1 MKKIF
6 LLFFLIPFTVGLKAQ
21 YNSQNVSLLG
31 HWYNPAQVAESTYGI
46 KYNSVWGWVN
56 PKTKV
61 EYGILGSGSGTSIID
76 LSDPFHPKEADF
88 VAGRRDKCIW
98 REYKTYKNYLYAI
111 SDDGSPNSF
120 QIIDLSPLPDSV
132 HVVYDGTDIFERAH
146 TLFIDGDKLYV
157 GSVKGD
163 AAHSTNIYTMGI
175 YSLVDP
181 EKPAL
186 LRTLNQDDKARNN
199 VHDMYVRND
208 TIYASIGW
216 DGLFIYNYDAL
227 ANKINFINVIDS
239 YDDKGYNHSSALT
252 TNGKTFVFTDEVPSN
267 LSVKVSDISDIHNIS
282 KATLFKSNEGA
293 TPHNPYIKD
302 NSHVFVAYYQ
312 DGLQIYDI
320 SNPQAP
326 VKTGYFDTDTIDGA
340 PNKYDLTGTAYHGCW
355 GAYIDLPSGNI
366 LASDMQ
372 NGLFILNANNAL
384 GIDSYSN
391 NNISAV
397 TIYPNPATHTV
408 NLQFQLRTPTPLLF
422 EVLDMTG
429 RKLYGKIANEGIGT
443 VIETINMD
451 TYDKGMYLIRISG
464 KDTSYA
470 SKLLK
475 N

>member
-1 MKKIF
+1 MKKKFLF
-6 LLFFLIPFTVGLKAQ
+6 LLLSLFTFNLKAQ
-21 YNSQNVSLLG
+21 YNSQNISLLG
-31 HWYNPAQVAESTYGI
+31 HWYNPAQIAESSYGI

-76 LSDPFHPKEADF
+76 LSDPSTPKEVDF

-157 GSVKGD
+157 GSVKED
-163 AAHSTNIYTMGI
+163 VAHNHVYTMGV
-175 YSLVDP
+175 YGLTDP
-181 EKPAL
+181 EKPVL
-186 LRTLNQDDKARNN
+186 LRTLNLDDPTRNN

-208 TIYASIGW
+208 TVYASIGW
-216 DGLFIYNYDAL
+216 EGLFIYWYDPL
-227 ANKINFINVIDS
+227 ANKLKPINSIAF
-239 YDDKGYNHSSALT
+239 YERQGYNHSSALT
-252 TNGKTFVFTDEVPSN
+252 KNGRTLVFCDEVPSDRPVRVAN
-267 LSVKVSDISDIHNIS
+267 ISDINNI
-282 KATLFKSNEGA
+282 AIVDTFKTNKGA

-302 NSHVFVAYYQ
+302 NAHVVIAYYQ

-320 SNPQAP
+320 SNPNLP
-326 VKTGYFDTDTIDGA
+326 VRTGYFDTDTIDGT

-355 GAYIDLPSGNI
+355 GAYIDLPSGFI

-372 NGLFILNANNAL
+372 NGLFVLNPNAAL
-384 GIDSYSN
+384 GINSYSN
-391 NNISAV
+391 INISPV
-397 TIYPNPATHTV
+397 GIYPNPTAHAVT
-408 NLQFQLRTPTPLLF
+408 LQFQLRAATSLLF
-422 EVLDMTG
+422 EVMDMTG
-429 RKLYGKIANEGIGT
+429 KKIFSKIENEGIGT
-443 VIETINMD
+443 NNETINMD
-451 TYDKGMYLIRISG
+451 AFDKGMYLIRISG
-464 KDTSYA
+464 KDISYS